1 MAKDGPG
8 GEKTE
13 KPTPQRLKKA
23 RKDGQ
28 GIARTEELGT
38 WAGIAAASA
47 LLPMVVGNGFDEAQE
62 LFLQI
67 RAVADKPETTKITAL
82 LGQALSAFMWTVLP
96 LALGLMV
103 VGVVSSASQGGV
115 VFSGK
120 AMKPK
125 LKKFNPF
132 PGFKRMF
139 GTQGLWEATKA
150 LIKTTAL
157 AVVVITTSDRAQT
170 LVSSA
175 GALPLSAVID
185 TFVDSA
191 ILMFRVVAVAG
202 LVIAVLDYLVV
213 RKKMLKQLKMSH
225 YEIKQEYKQSEG
237 DPFMKA
243 HRRGVQLSMSRN
255 RMMAEVSEA
264 DVLLVNPTHVAV
276 ALKYEAAKGA
286 PRVVAKGAGEVA
298 AKLREIAAEARV
310 PMVQDIPLARALH
323 ASCELGQEVPPQLFT
338 AVARVLAFVMHLGAR
353 GVRGGLHRPG
363 FEAPDTSDLPKAG
376 RRRTPAPEAAGI
388 R

>member
-23 RKDGQ
+23 RKEGQ
-28 GIARTEELGT
+28 VARTQELGT
-38 WAGIAAASA
+38 WSGIAAASV
-47 LLPMVVGNGFDEAQE
+47 LLPMVASKGFAEVQV
-62 LFLQI
+62 LFVQI
-67 RAVADKPETTKITAL
+67 RAVAAQPEAPAIAAL
-82 LGQALSAFMWTVLP
+82 LGRALSAFMMTVLP

-103 VGVVSSASQGGV
+103 VGLVAAASQGGI
-115 VFSGK
+115 VFATKG
-120 AMKPK
+120 MKPT

-132 PGFKRMF
+132 TGMKRMF
-139 GTQGLWEATKA
+139 GTQGLWEVVKA
-150 LIKTTAL
+150 LIKTVAL
-157 AVVVITTSDRAQT
+157 GAVVIITSDRAQT

-175 GALPLSAVID
+175 GALPLSAVVD

-191 ILMFRVVAVAG
+191 ILMFRVVAMTG
-202 LVIAVLDYLVV
+202 LLLAIADYVVV
-213 RKKMLKQLKMSH
+213 RAKMMKQLKMSK
-225 YEIKQEYKQSEG
+225 YEITQEHKQAEG
-237 DPFMKA
+237 DPYMKA
-243 HRRGVQLSMSRN
+243 HRKGVALSMSRN
-255 RMMAEVSEA
+255 RMMAEVAEA

-323 ASCELGQEVPPQLFT
+323 SSCELGQEVPPQLFT

-363 FEAPDTSDLPKAG
+363 FEAPDTTDLPKAG
-376 RRRTPAPEAAGI
+376 RRRVVQPAA
-388 R
+388 